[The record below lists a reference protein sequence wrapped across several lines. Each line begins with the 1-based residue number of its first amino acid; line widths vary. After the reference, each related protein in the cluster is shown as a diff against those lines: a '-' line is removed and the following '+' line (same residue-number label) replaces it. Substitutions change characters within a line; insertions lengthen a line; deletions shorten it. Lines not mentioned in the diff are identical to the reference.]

1 MPKRWESSS
10 EMGEISIVA
19 YRPKPG
25 KADELLALTREHHAI
40 LAEQG
45 LVTARRPVIARAGNG
60 TIIEVF
66 EWESGA
72 IERAH
77 SNPAV
82 GELWKR
88 YEAVCEYVPLVTLAE
103 SNQMFAGFEPLN

>member
-1 MPKRWESSS
+1 
-10 EMGEISIVA
+10 MGQVVIVA

-25 KADELLALTREHHAI
+25 KDDELLALTREHHSI
-40 LAEQG
+40 LAGQG
-45 LVTARRPVIARAGNG
+45 LVTGRRPVIMRAKDG
-60 TIIEVF
+60 TVVEVF

-77 SNPAV
+77 GNPAV

-88 YEAVCEYVPLVTLAE
+88 YDAVCDYVPLASLAE
-103 SNQMFAGFEPLN
+103 STNLFADFEAVD